1 LNKTA
6 AEKQEVQIREKELK
20 FMHDHEVEREKEKL
34 FLRNAEIVAQ
44 EEREEKLKKKIE
56 T

>member
-1 LNKTA
+1 
-6 AEKQEVQIREKELK
+6 
-20 FMHDHEVEREKEKL
+20 MHDHEVEREKEKL

-56 T
+56 TQKELRKAWEQQKKD